1 MNRIYKSIWNAV
13 TQTFTAVSE
22 NQKSRHKSAKASLSF
37 FVTTL
42 LVMSQLTA
50 NAAVHE
56 TTLPESVT
64 ENLIFGASDS
74 VNWNYS
80 MTLGVKDGDESRL
93 AIALAGKRKNTYQT
107 QDGSDLIQQSN
118 GFVQGLVSNP
128 NLQWNGDPDASFIS
142 IQGSD
147 EGLFEQNINQGNKAA
162 VGTYVVGAKAYE
174 VYEQNKEHLKL
185 EERLG
190 LENAVL
196 ANTGVVVDGSVIST
210 LSFLTMLSYN
220 GTFSGSSE
228 EEDAFVITVDSG
240 EAIWLTQMT
249 GKGAFKFVGNGKDQS
264 SIEISNFSY
273 DGEYYGE
280 RESDYTGGSYF
291 ENITANLT
299 SDAALGDTSY
309 LKLVNSN
316 LINKVG
322 ELVVD
327 GDVWLDNASLIST
340 ASDKDALELSAQN
353 FYVHN
358 ASSIGQ
364 TVTAKAD
371 ESFIFEGAS
380 GQFNAKV
387 DAGLVEIKA
396 DEDGTVSNVEYSQ
409 NAVVTSTN
417 GTKITDGS
425 SLTVTGTSQLGG
437 KVTFENGGELDPDE
451 QTNEY
456 NKLTIKQTDKAITD
470 GKWTLGKGVT
480 FHSSEENAIVI
491 VEGLLDENGY
501 AGETFTIPVEDREQ
515 WADYRGWIRITDSK
529 FEVENTD
536 SSIFKRQD
544 GAVGLSV
551 GHGGNVY
558 ITEKT
563 SIDRFGWANDSASGD
578 DDYGVLDLTQFN
590 GHVDKQLD
598 EPILSVNELYMDGQG
613 YIVLDPEDYINDQ
626 LNVTLGGSVLDYDNS
641 EIKSVIASADKI
653 YGNLDRLEIKQR
665 NEDTLELEDLD
676 KGQHKEALNNLDS
689 GKHAADAYWGY
700 VVQTEVKADGS
711 GDLYLG
717 YALDRLD
724 LVGEQAKD
732 QALVINL
739 SEAQD
744 RTLSAEITG
753 NGIIQVRYAKDNVAG
768 NDQVEFSN
776 AQNSFNGAVVVDKNI
791 QLTAVTG
798 ALGKENN
805 NVDVQLEEGA
815 SLALKA
821 SQSGST
827 SYQYLQGLIAEK
839 GNVEIGSKAQ
849 LVLRDSSILKGQ
861 LTGSGT
867 LAIQNTELFTT
878 VDTLNSFTGGEI
890 QGASASFVFDIEQE
904 KEDVLQH
911 QLNLDVNSWLVK
923 QGEGTLAF
931 DFGSGRSPNSK
942 LNIQAEG
949 GVVVLDSQT
958 AFGKIH
964 VKETGSVK
972 LDGLATIEELSG
984 SGTINMELEFG
995 SDKNKGHL
1003 GDAGDGLKVTGN
1015 ASGNFALNAT
1025 SKLDKGAVESL
1036 RVMEVDGNAM
1046 DFELALANGQTYV
1059 LSGAY
1064 DYRLVR
1070 TDQGTGA
1077 VFDLT
1082 SIDGMTDRRNT
1093 SVTAGSYIGIAYAAQ
1108 LFDLSLH
1115 DRVGNRDWIN
1125 PVTGEKQSTSLWM
1138 HHTMSHERFRDSTQ
1152 QLRMRTTSNTTM
1164 LGGDLVQFT
1173 TSETGM
1179 AYVGLMGG
1187 YGTMDTKTTSKV
1199 TNMDSKAE
1207 TDAWGVGAYAGWKAN
1222 TTGQIG
1228 PYVDGWVMFTH
1239 ASSDV
1244 TGSNSET
1251 EDINGQGLSAQ
1262 LEAGWGFKLGSVVTN
1277 NGKVANFTVEPHA
1290 SVTWFGMEY
1299 DEIHNDVQDVHFEG
1313 TNNVRTRLGA
1323 RAILT
1328 EEGNDH
1334 FNAFVEA
1341 NWVHNTQEYG
1351 ATISGVTVDQAGS
1364 RNQGEARIGV
1374 DWRLTQDISAWARV
1388 GASFGSDSYT
1398 EREGSIGIRYQF

>member
-1 MNRIYKSIWNAV
+1 MNRVYKSIWNAV

-42 LVMSQLTA
+42 LMMTQLTA

-56 TTLPESVT
+56 STLSESVT
-64 ENLIFGASDS
+64 ENLVFGTSNL
-74 VNWNYS
+74 VNWNDS
-80 MTLGVKDGDESRL
+80 ITLGVKDGDESRL
-93 AIALAGKRKNTYQT
+93 TIALAGKRKKPYRT
-107 QDGSDLIQQSN
+107 QNGSDLIQQSN
-118 GFVQGLVSNP
+118 GFVQKLVSNL

-142 IQGSD
+142 IRGSD

-185 EERLG
+185 DKRLD

-196 ANTGVVVDGSVIST
+196 AKTGVVVDGSVVST

-240 EAIWLTQMT
+240 EATWLTQMT
-249 GKGAFKFVGNGKDQS
+249 GKGAFKFVGNGKDQP

-273 DGEYYGE
+273 DDEYYGVS
-280 RESDYTGGSYF
+280 ESDYTGGSYF
-291 ENITANLT
+291 ENITAKLT
-299 SDAALGDTSY
+299 SDAALGNTNY

-316 LINKVG
+316 LNKVG
-322 ELVVD
+322 ELVVN
-327 GDVWLDNASLIST
+327 GDVWLDDASLIST
-340 ASDKDALELSAQN
+340 ASDVVTLELSAQN

-371 ESFIFEGAS
+371 KSFIFEGAS
-380 GQFNAKV
+380 GQFNAKI

-409 NAVVTSTN
+409 NVGVTSEN
-417 GTKITDGS
+417 GTKITGGS

-437 KVTFENGGELDPDE
+437 KVIFENGGELDPDK

-456 NKLTIKQTDKAITD
+456 NKLTIKQTDKAVTG
-470 GKWTLGKGVT
+470 GKWTLGEGVT
-480 FHSSEENAIVI
+480 FHSSKENAIVI
-491 VEGLLDENGY
+491 VEGLLNENGY
-501 AGETFTIPVEDREQ
+501 AGETFTILDEEKGQ
-515 WADYRGWIRITDSK
+515 WSDYRGWIRITDSK

-613 YIVLDPEDYINDQ
+613 YIVLDPEKYINDQ
-626 LNVTLGGSVLDYDNS
+626 LEVTLAGSVLDYDDS
-641 EIKSVIASADKI
+641 KIKSVIASADKI
-653 YGNLDRLEIKQR
+653 YGNLNRLEIKQR
-665 NEDTLELEDLD
+665 NEGTLELEDLVE
-676 KGQHKEALNNLDS
+676 GQHKEALDNLDS

-700 VVQTEVKADGS
+700 VVQTEVKEDGS

-724 LVGEQAKD
+724 LVGGQAQN

-739 SEAQD
+739 SDAQD

-753 NGIIQVRYAKDNVAG
+753 NGIIQVRYAKDNVAES
-768 NDQVEFSN
+768 DQVEFSN

-805 NVDVQLEEGA
+805 KVNVQLEEEA

-839 GNVEIGSKAQ
+839 GNVEIGSNTQ

-861 LTGSGT
+861 LTGSGILEVQKT
-867 LAIQNTELFTT
+867 NLFTT
-878 VDTLNSFTGGEI
+878 ADTLNSFGGEI
-890 QGASASFVFDIEQE
+890 QGTGASLFVFDIEQE
-904 KEDVLQH
+904 KEDVLKH
-911 QLNLDVNSWLVK
+911 QLNLDVTSWLVK

-942 LNIQAEG
+942 LNIKAEG

-958 AFGKIH
+958 AFGKIY

-1082 SIDGMTDRRNT
+1082 SIDGITDRRNT

-1351 ATISGVTVDQAGS
+1351 TTISGVTVDQAGS

>member
-42 LVMSQLTA
+42 LMMTQLTA

-56 TTLPESVT
+56 TTLSESVT
-64 ENLIFGASDS
+64 ENLIFGTSTL
-74 VNWNYS
+74 VNWNDS
-80 MTLGVKDGDESRL
+80 ITLGVKDGDESRL
-93 AIALAGKRKNTYQT
+93 TIALAGKRKNTYQT

-118 GFVQGLVSNP
+118 GFVQGLVHNS
-128 NLQWNGDPDASFIS
+128 NLQWNGDPDAAFIS

-147 EGLFEQNINQGNKAA
+147 EGLFEQNINQGSKAA

-174 VYEQNKEHLKL
+174 VYDQNKEHLKL

-190 LENAVL
+190 LEDAVL
-196 ANTGVVVDGSVIST
+196 ANTGVLVDGSVIST

-240 EAIWLTQMT
+240 DATWLTQMT

-280 RESDYTGGSYF
+280 SESSYTGGSYF

-299 SDAALGDTSY
+299 SDAALGYTSY

-316 LINKVG
+316 LNKVG
-322 ELVVD
+322 ELVVY
-327 GDVWLDNASLIST
+327 GDVWLDNTSLIST
-340 ASDKDALELSAQN
+340 ASDTLELSAQN

-364 TVTAKAD
+364 TVTAKAAQ
-371 ESFIFEGAS
+371 SFIFEGAS
-380 GQFNAKV
+380 GQFNAKI

-396 DEDGTVSNVEYSQ
+396 DEDGTVSDVEYSQ
-409 NAVVTSTN
+409 SAVVTSTN

-437 KVTFENGGELDPDE
+437 RVTFENGGELDPDN

-456 NKLTIKQTDKAITD
+456 NKLTIKQTDKAVTG
-470 GKWTLGKGVT
+470 GKWTLGEGVT
-480 FHSSEENAIVI
+480 FLSSEENAIVI

-501 AGETFTIPVEDREQ
+501 AGETFTIPEEERGQ
-515 WADYRGWIRITDSK
+515 WADYRGWIRITNSK

-563 SIDRFGWANDSASGD
+563 SIDRFGWANDSASGG

-626 LNVTLGGSVLDYDNS
+626 LDVTLGGSVLDYDNS

-724 LVGEQAKD
+724 LVGGQTQD

-739 SEAQD
+739 SDAQD

-753 NGIIQVRYAKDNVAG
+753 NGIIQVRYARDGVAEK
-768 NDQVEFSN
+768 DQVEFSN

-839 GNVEIGSKAQ
+839 GNVEIGSNAQ

-867 LAIQNTELFTT
+867 LEVQKANLFTT

-890 QGASASFVFDIEQE
+890 QGTSASFVFDIEQE

-923 QGEGTLAF
+923 RGEGTLAF

-942 LNIQAEG
+942 LNIQAES

-972 LDGLATIEELSG
+972 LDGVATIEELSG

-995 SDKNKGHL
+995 SDKNTGHL

-1125 PVTGEKQSTSLWM
+1125 PLTGEKRSTSLWM

-1388 GASFGSDSYT
+1388 GASFGNDSYT